1 MVGPAVKRE
10 GVAHLRAT
18 MGLSERRA
26 CSIVSAD
33 RKMVRYRSCR
43 PPDTELRRQLRDLAN
58 ERRRFGYRRLFVLL
72 RQEGE
77 PSGINRI
84 YRLYREEGLTVR
96 KRRARRRAVG
106 SRAPILVESKPNA
119 RWSVDFVHDQLAC
132 GRRLR
137 ILNIVDDVTRECL
150 AAIPDTSISG
160 RRVARELTALIK
172 RRGKPG
178 MIVSDNGTEFTSNA
192 MFAWAQDNT
201 VVWHFIAPGK
211 PMQNGFC
218 ESFNGRMRDELL
230 SRACSSASIRPGPSK
245 ITNWVDDYNQRR
257 PHSALGYLTPV
268 AYAANLS
275 TTRDRLRNPDQ
286 LRRSHVAPPAPH
298 GVKPAKALIAFG

>member
-10 GVAHLRAT
+10 AVAHLRAV

-26 CSIVSAD
+26 CDIVAID
-33 RKMVRYRSCR
+33 RTTVRYAPKR
-43 PPDTELRRQLRDLAN
+43 PADVALRERLRELAN
-58 ERRRFGYRRLFVLL
+58 ARRRFGYRRLFVLL

-77 PSGINRI
+77 RSGKNRI
-84 YRLYREEGLTVR
+84 YRLYREEELTVK

-106 SRAPILVESKPNA
+106 TRAPILVEAKPNA
-119 RWSVDFVHDQLAC
+119 RWSLDFVHDQFAC
-132 GRRLR
+132 GRRFR

-160 RRVARELTALIK
+160 KRVARELSTLIG

-192 MFAWAQDNT
+192 ILSFVSDSKIEWRY
-201 VVWHFIAPGK
+201 IAPGK

-230 SRACSSASIRPGPSK
+230 NETLFLSLDHARAK
-245 ITNWVDDYNQRR
+245 IGVWVNDYNHRR
-257 PHSALGYLTPV
+257 PHSSLGYATP
-268 AYAANLS
+268 AEYAANL
-275 TTRDRLRNPDQ
+275 TATGDRLRNPDQ
-286 LRRSHVAPPAPH
+286 LRRSPVAPPAPL
-298 GVKPAKALIAFG
+298 GVSNAGSLIVTG